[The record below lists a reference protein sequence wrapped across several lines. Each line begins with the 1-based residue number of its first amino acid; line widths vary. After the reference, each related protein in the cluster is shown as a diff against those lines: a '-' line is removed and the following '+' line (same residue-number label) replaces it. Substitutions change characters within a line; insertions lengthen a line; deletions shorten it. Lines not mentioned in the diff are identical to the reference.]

1 MMQTT
6 TLSLGEQLLLLA
18 LDDEKGTVASSASM
32 SLGYGLAGAAILD
45 LTLMD
50 RLAMDGTSLVAVNAA
65 PTNDDVLDAA
75 LADITSAGRTRD
87 PRYWVGKLASDIT
100 HHREWLEERLVQRGI
115 LHREE
120 HRILG
125 IIPSQRY
132 PTDNPQPEGDVRNH
146 IRAVVLDGATPDTR
160 TVLLMSLAKA
170 CDLLDTL
177 FSREERKGARQRVEE
192 MTRDEAIGK
201 AVTETVASVTAAV
214 IAATTAATVGAST
227 ATLSSSS
234 S

>member
-18 LDDEKGTVASSASM
+18 LDDEKGTVASLASM
-32 SLGYGLAGAAILD
+32 PLGYGLAGAAILY

-50 RLAMDGTSLVAVNAA
+50 RLAMDGKSLVAVNAA
-65 PTNDDVLDAA
+65 STNDDILDEA
-75 LADITSAGRTRD
+75 LAEITSAVRARD
-87 PRYWVGKLASDIT
+87 PRYWVGKLATDIK
-100 HHREWLEERLVQRGI
+100 HHRERLAERLVQRGI
-115 LHREE
+115 LHHEE

-132 PTDNPQPEGDVRNH
+132 PTDNPQPAGDVRNH
-146 IRAVVLDGATPDTR
+146 IRAVVLDGATADTR
-160 TVLLMSLAKA
+160 TVLLISLAKA
-170 CDLLDTL
+170 CSLLDSL
-177 FSREERKGARQRVEE
+177 FSREERKGARQRVEQ
-192 MTRDEAIGK
+192 MTREEAVGK

-227 ATLSSSS
+227 ATMSASSS
-234 S
+234 